1 MDNTRT
7 KIIATLGPQCSDL
20 KTIAELVEK
29 GVNCFRINLSH
40 GDYQDKLFY
49 FQQIKSIKTTNKI
62 RPSILADLSGPK
74 IRVSNL
80 KSSIRLSI
88 GQNITVSS
96 EKTGPDII
104 SVSENTIFKKVL
116 PGAKILID
124 DGRISLEVM
133 DQVSD
138 KTLSCKTIVAGK
150 IKNRKGVNFP
160 GISLDVP
167 SLTEQDFEDL
177 KLSLENGAD
186 WIALSFTREAMDYE
200 RLKSKI
206 SELGY
211 NVPIMAKIEK
221 WEAVEN
227 LESIIKS
234 FDAVMVARGDLG
246 VELPIEKVPLIQKEV
261 IQKSRY
267 FGKPVVIATQ
277 ILDSMV
283 ERPVPTRA
291 EVSDIANAILDGAD
305 SLLVTGETA
314 IGAFPQKVIKVLKKV
329 INETE
334 ASIDYRTYQAQQNQ
348 QFLGTAQAISHAAC
362 SVAYDLDI
370 DAIVTMTHT
379 GSTARKMSCYRPGG
393 MIIAMT
399 PFKEI
404 YRQLSIV
411 WGVEPFLVPEY
422 KKADDIPSLVSLELK
437 IKGLVSKG
445 QRFIITGGVPVG
457 LPGTTNYLTVIR
469 ME

>member
-1 MDNTRT
+1 MKNTRT
-7 KIIATLGPQCSDL
+7 KIIATIGPECSDL
-20 KTIAELVEK
+20 KTITELVEK

-40 GDYQDKLFY
+40 GDRQDKLFY
-49 FQQIKSIKTTNKI
+49 FELIKSIKTTDKI
-62 RPSILADLSGPK
+62 SPTILADLSGPK
-74 IRVSNL
+74 IRVSDL
-80 KSSIRLSI
+80 ESTIRLSN
-88 GQNITVSS
+88 GENITVSS
-96 EKTGPDII
+96 EKRGLNII
-104 SVSENTIFKKVL
+104 SVSKNTIFKKVL

-124 DGRISLEVM
+124 DGRVSLEVI

-138 KTLSCKTIVAGK
+138 KTLNCKTVIGGK

-160 GISLDVP
+160 GISLDIP
-167 SLTEQDFEDL
+167 SLTEQDLEDL

-186 WIALSFTREAMDYE
+186 WIALSFAREANDYE
-200 RLKSKI
+200 NLKSKI
-206 SELGY
+206 SDLGY
-211 NVPIMAKIEK
+211 SVPIMAKIEK

-227 LESIIKS
+227 LESIIKT

-267 FGKPVVIATQ
+267 LGKPVVIATQ
-277 ILDSMV
+277 ILDSMI

-305 SLLVTGETA
+305 ALLVTGETA
-314 IGAFPQKVIKVLKKV
+314 IGAFPKKVIKVLKKV
-329 INETE
+329 ISETE
-334 ASIDYRTYQAQQNQ
+334 SSINYKSYKTHQNQ
-348 QFLGTAQAISHAAC
+348 QFSGIAQAISHAAC
-362 SVAYDLDI
+362 SVAYDLNI
-370 DAIVTMTHT
+370 DSIITMTHT
-379 GSTARKMSCYRPGG
+379 GSTARKISCYRPDG

-411 WGVEPFLVPEY
+411 WGVRPLLVPEY

-437 IKGLVSKG
+437 TKGLVPKG
-445 QRFIITGGVPVG
+445 QSFIITGGVPVG
-457 LPGTTNYLTVIR
+457 LPGTTNYLTVLK